1 MADAPSTPP
10 VRAHRQRRR
19 RGAFCVQ
26 VPVDKDAIEGLVR
39 MGYLPEAQQQ
49 DVRAVQ
55 EAVETYVA
63 DAPFHEGRLVRVT
76 AFPKCRSL

>member
-1 MADAPSTPP
+1 MSEVPSTPR

-19 RGAFCVQ
+19 RGVFCVR

-39 MGYLPEAQQQ
+39 MGYLPEGEQQ

-63 DAPFHEGRLVRVT
+63 DAPFMKVG
-76 AFPKCRSL
+76 